1 MRMKR
6 FELKKSDSLAGWWV
20 LTDTVNL
27 VVIKF
32 KEHEF
37 NETQKITLLDEE
49 KFKNM
54 PDVAQ
59 KIATITREMGEYMFN
74 HWYSIA
80 MPTPVFE
87 VRDDEERQT
96 TFLLRNKYPR
106 FKIEIQDECLA
117 NELGA
122 AIKKAGE
129 FLIKNYAHG

>member
-6 FELKKSDSLAGWWV
+6 FELKKSDSLAGGWV

-74 HWYSIA
+74 PW
-80 MPTPVFE
+80 
-87 VRDDEERQT
+87 
-96 TFLLRNKYPR
+96 
-106 FKIEIQDECLA
+106 
-117 NELGA
+117 
-122 AIKKAGE
+122 
-129 FLIKNYAHG
+129 